1 MHAESLQNNVSYI
14 FITQRYTVLYV
25 THDRLQIK
33 FVINVKHFQ
42 LCYYVQEITDLRF
55 VLSRRQYN
63 LSAQPINDVVTH
75 AHQCTAFDLAIYSK
89 AFR

>member
-1 MHAESLQNNVSYI
+1 M
-14 FITQRYTVLYV
+14 LYV

-33 FVINVKHFQ
+33 FVTNVKPFQ
-42 LCYYVQEITDLRF
+42 CYYVQEVTDLRF

-63 LSAQPINDVVTH
+63 LSAQPINDVTH

>member
-1 MHAESLQNNVSYI
+1 M
-14 FITQRYTVLYV
+14 LYV

-33 FVINVKHFQ
+33 FVTNVKPFQ
-42 LCYYVQEITDLRF
+42 CYYVQEVTDLRF